1 MLSTATHVPVFQI
14 NKNEI
19 QNLIQFIYKYEQIL
33 KEFGALKI
41 QLHVDCRLTLKK
53 RPKNLLISTINK
65 QVSKEN
71 KDDLI
76 YSVQQTDRSNES
88 IKQRAVIK
96 DETDFWSKLR
106 LSKNYRQLNISIVP
120 NKSFFIEKK
129 SHEYFDIHRIPKQSL
144 LRIGERKVISQC
156 VPHVKR
162 ANSPGVIKDETD
174 FWSKLRL
181 SKNYRQLNISIVPNK
196 SFFIEKKSHEYF
208 DIHRIPKQSL
218 LRIGERKVI
227 SQCVPHVKRANS
239 PGAIFPLSSAKQHLS
254 SIDYHH
260 EGGNHQWYVIPA
272 YERKALETL
281 IKKENLSVCFDHGNI
296 FIDPLLLDKNH
307 IRYHRILQCPN
318 EFVVLSAG
326 TLAQSFT
333 EDTSWSES
341 IVFALPSWIEEGHA
355 NASDLSCGCDISE
368 TYLSET
374 IDVNLFQPEL
384 IQKYIISCL
393 YNFTPEESISLTGLF
408 SYF

>member
-1 MLSTATHVPVFQI
+1 MLSTATHVPTFQI

-41 QLHVDCRLTLKK
+41 QLHVDCKLTLKK

-144 LRIGERKVISQC
+144 LRIGEK
-156 VPHVKR
+156 
-162 ANSPGVIKDETD
+162 
-174 FWSKLRL
+174 
-181 SKNYRQLNISIVPNK
+181 
-196 SFFIEKKSHEYF
+196 
-208 DIHRIPKQSL
+208 
-218 LRIGERKVI
+218 KVI

-239 PGAIFPLSSAKQHLS
+239 PGAIFPLSCAKQHLS

-281 IKKENLSVCFDHGNI
+281 IKKENVSICFDHGKI

-318 EFVVLSAG
+318 EFIVLSAG

-341 IVFALPSWIEEGHA
+341 IDFALPSWIEEGHA
-355 NASDLSCGCDISE
+355 NVSDLSCGCDISE

-393 YNFTPEESISLTGLF
+393 YNSTHEESISLTGLF